1 MAESPDH
8 LAVRKNVVAAQD
20 VLCCLRC
27 SVVDAL
33 AAAAHDV
40 EPATWPVSHTWNNA
54 FRDTLYSMFSFFEG
68 RCDAGD
74 ARLWLHV
81 FVDMQHASEG
91 ACKTPQC
98 YMTTFKSSM
107 ARIGSL
113 LLVVDAWD
121 NPAPLKRAR
130 FVAAYP
136 LARAGALAADALT
149 CAQVGGCWSCTRL
162 P

>member
-54 FRDTLYSMFSFFEG
+54 FRDTLYSIFSFFEG

-121 NPAPLKRAR
+121 NPAPLKRAWH
-130 FVAAYP
+130 V
-136 LARAGALAADALT
+136 AADARARVRERLRLT
-149 CAQVGGCWSCTRL
+149 F
-162 P
+162 